1 LRESLASYTTV
12 GVIGLV
18 NSGKST
24 LVNKVFKIET
34 VQGNTQAART
44 TVPLI
49 YNMDNEVEGL
59 SVIDFPGVDD
69 RDDSIGGL
77 AKLLVGL
84 AQIVIFVCEYKRFH
98 TKSAEEWMEILRK
111 DFDSSPILV
120 CLTTADRLYEDQC
133 DDDMIPSCPKRKVS
147 SFKMQLEN
155 ELKAT
160 IGSTKI
166 PRNCDVKFCSLTQSR
181 HSLLN
186 NEQGRQSMRKVG
198 IFTPQ
203 DIGDWIRH
211 ALEVNIQQKDLADKL
226 GRYLAKQK

>member
-155 ELKAT
+155 ELKV
-160 IGSTKI
+160 IVI
-166 PRNCDVKFCSLTQSR
+166 CSICRMYFFL
-181 HSLLN
+181 
-186 NEQGRQSMRKVG
+186 
-198 IFTPQ
+198 
-203 DIGDWIRH
+203 
-211 ALEVNIQQKDLADKL
+211 
-226 GRYLAKQK
+226 